1 MRGAGGSNPRPLVFS
16 GTDALVQAA
25 APEPPEVERHPG
37 EPEPGELA
45 DHVVSGGRL
54 EESRHVGRWDLEARD
69 AVVVADADL
78 PEAARAEVALRR
90 LDLRQ
95 PLGRDRG
102 AVRETGRE
110 ARARRP
116 VPGPES
122 ERAARGADV
131 GLGEARLDQRMA
143 DAPLGRGGEPRTV
156 VGQVVDVGTVD
167 DDRA

>member
-45 DHVVSGGRL
+45 APVGSGGRF
-54 EESRHVGRWDLEARD
+54 EEAWHVGRWDREARD
-69 AVVVADADL
+69 AVVVADAGL

-122 ERAARGADV
+122 ERAARRG
-131 GLGEARLDQRMA
+131 GWG
-143 DAPLGRGGEPRTV
+143 LGRGR
-156 VGQVVDVGTVD
+156 
-167 DDRA
+167 